1 LAADHPTVTTFEKL
15 KKGEK
20 ALRLESLFAD
30 PATRTALGLSEDQ
43 IDRINAWL
51 PEGMA

>member
-1 LAADHPTVTTFEKL
+1 VITFEKL

-30 PATRTALGLSEDQ
+30 PATRTALGLSEDRNC
-43 IDRINAWL
+43 RINAWL
-51 PEGMA
+51 PEGRA